1 MVKEFELCLVVWYI
15 WIDMFFCLY
24 FYVCFWLIWVLEC
37 VFYILVVRVVKDM
50 GSIFFVIFLFLN
62 SCVILYLFVYGI

>member
-24 FYVCFWLIWVLEC
+24 LYVCFWLIWVLEC

-50 GSIFFVIFLFLN
+50 GGIFFVIFLFLN

>member
-24 FYVCFWLIWVLEC
+24 FYVYFWLIWVLEC

-50 GSIFFVIFLFLN
+50 GGIFFVIFLFLN

>member
-1 MVKEFELCLVVWYI
+1 MVKEFELCFVVWYI

-24 FYVCFWLIWVLEC
+24 LYVYFWLIWVLEC

-50 GSIFFVIFLFLN
+50 GGIFFVIFLFLN